1 MISQPYAQ
9 QYLTESIL
17 SFKNTLDWMSGDSDL
32 IAVSA
37 KLLGETSLTYSDISK
52 PKEAPTTPEEAK
64 KQADEADAEQ
74 SNVQQKVQWSLT
86 LLPALLFAIFGIVRW
101 RMRESARANLTL
113 D

>member
-1 MISQPYAQ
+1 M
-9 QYLTESIL
+9 
-17 SFKNTLDWMSGDSDL
+17 
-32 IAVSA
+32 
-37 KLLGETSLTYSDISK
+37 
-52 PKEAPTTPEEAK
+52 
-64 KQADEADAEQ
+64 ADAEQ